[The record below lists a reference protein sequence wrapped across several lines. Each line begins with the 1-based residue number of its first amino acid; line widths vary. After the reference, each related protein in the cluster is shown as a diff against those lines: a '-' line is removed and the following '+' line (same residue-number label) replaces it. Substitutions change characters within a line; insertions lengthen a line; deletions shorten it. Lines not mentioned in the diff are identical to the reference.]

1 MTRTAIFVISIAAGI
16 ASLNAASRPRSSK
29 IVHFGTETAVLFDG
43 LKSPDGRYAV
53 GWTIQPRSKDAQP
66 VDWTGLKLNSVYKFL
81 DRYET
86 QEPGRPDTAY
96 ELNNCLVDLHEKKML
111 VLPAEWA
118 NWPGN
123 GSHGSIDAAWS
134 SASGQPRYAL
144 IQNEGRFSTYNLWL
158 VVIDEDGMHQLD
170 LAPRL
175 KEPVV
180 QFLKKR
186 KPSDYDSYQV
196 SYPLHSTNT
205 RKISF
210 QGSTAEI
217 PFLAEVPKSME
228 APLITG
234 TVTVTLPDGDVGQVS
249 GSR

>member
-1 MTRTAIFVISIAAGI
+1 MNRTAIVLIFITAGI
-16 ASLNAASRPRSSK
+16 ASLGAAGRPPSSK
-29 IVHFGTETAVLFDG
+29 IVRFGTETAVLFDG

-53 GWTIQPRSKDAQP
+53 GWTIRPRSKDAQP
-66 VDWTGLKLNSVYKFL
+66 VDWAGLKLNFVYKFL

-86 QEPGRPDTAY
+86 QEPGRPDTPY
-96 ELNNCLVDLHEKKML
+96 ELNNCVVDLHEKKML

-134 SASGQPRYAL
+134 SASGQARYAL
-144 IQNEGRFSTYNLWL
+144 VQNEGRFSTYNLWL
-158 VVIDEDGMHQLD
+158 VVIDDNGMHQLD
-170 LAPRL
+170 LVPRL
-175 KEPVV
+175 KEPVL

-186 KPSDYDSYQV
+186 KPSGYERYQL
-196 SYPLHSTNT
+196 SYPLHSSGT

-210 QGSTAEI
+210 KGSVAEI
-217 PFLAEVPKSME
+217 PFSAEVPKSME

-234 TVTVTLPDGDVGQVS
+234 TVKVALPDGVIDLVAGN
-249 GSR
+249 R